1 MNRSNNSVHTESW
14 LSGRRTTLTE
24 RRQSCEWSAAD
35 GVANDDTPQHQTW
48 TEDEPWQ
55 RSLSSRA
62 GRFPKTLFALSRC
75 RIPKAKGSGD
85 LLSRSPVHAGTR
97 DGASYEGSPGAR
109 RGKNPNSI
117 RSCFGGGRSVKYI
130 EEPTTSRHDR
140 ISKN

>member
-1 MNRSNNSVHTESW
+1 MTSEDMIKNRMKNTIHTESW

-35 GVANDDTPQHQTW
+35 GVANDDTPQYQTW

-75 RIPKAKGSGD
+75 RIPKAKGFGD

-97 DGASYEGSPGAR
+97 DGEDCGGGAAA
-109 RGKNPNSI
+109 RGGKTLTQI
-117 RSCFGGGRSVKYI
+117 RSILVAADRLYI
-130 EEPTTSRHDR
+130 
-140 ISKN
+140 